1 MLLRM
6 QRTDPI
12 QEIRVKE
19 NGVLPNDVNKT
30 RAARGSTSGP
40 YEKLGTC
47 QTSKRMEAVD
57 GADGSLQ
64 GELSTVIQS
73 LRPGRWVHGA
83 AGTRLDF
90 NWPKDAAHRGQGL
103 ITSLFSNVSSK
114 DPKEIVEAQ
123 MRRSG

>member
-1 MLLRM
+1 
-6 QRTDPI
+6 
-12 QEIRVKE
+12 
-19 NGVLPNDVNKT
+19 
-30 RAARGSTSGP
+30 
-40 YEKLGTC
+40 
-47 QTSKRMEAVD
+47 MEAVD

-73 LRPGRWVHGA
+73 LRSGRRWVHG
-83 AGTRLDF
+83 GTRLDF

-103 ITSLFSNVSSK
+103 ITSLFSNVFSK